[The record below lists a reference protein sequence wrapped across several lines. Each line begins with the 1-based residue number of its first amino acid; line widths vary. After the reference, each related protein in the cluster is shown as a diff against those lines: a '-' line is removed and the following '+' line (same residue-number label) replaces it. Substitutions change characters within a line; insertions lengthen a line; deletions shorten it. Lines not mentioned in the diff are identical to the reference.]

1 MNLII
6 LAVIHSIYIV
16 YVLNYFKTRYNF
28 AHPITYFNNKL
39 LYHPIGM
46 SDVPK
51 SKVCKLGNILS
62 WFLALF
68 ILIRAVL
75 YINRP
80 PFRKILKNI
89 TLIGL
94 ILAVTLS
101 MLNFNV
107 VIYLIPHFIIEIYIL
122 KYL

>member
-1 MNLII
+1 MII
-6 LAVIHSIYIV
+6 KLAVIHSIYII

-46 SDVPK
+46 SEVPK

-68 ILIRAVL
+68 ILLRSIL
-75 YINRP
+75 YINKPKLRP
-80 PFRKILKNI
+80 IIKQIS
-89 TLIGL
+89 LIGL
-94 ILAVTLS
+94 ILAIILS

-107 VIYLIPHFIIEIYIL
+107 VLYLVPHFIIEIYIQ

>member
-1 MNLII
+1 MII
-6 LAVIHSIYIV
+6 CSILHGLYIIFI
-16 YVLNYFKTRYNF
+16 LNYFKTKYNF

-39 LYHPIGM
+39 LYHPIGK
-46 SDVPK
+46 SNIPT

-62 WFLALF
+62 VWLALF
-68 ILIRAVL
+68 IIMRGFLIHQKMFVKL
-75 YINRP
+75 
-80 PFRKILKNI
+80 LKKI

-94 ILAVTLS
+94 IFAIMLS

-107 VIYLIPHFIIEIYIL
+107 IIYLIPHFIIEYLYI